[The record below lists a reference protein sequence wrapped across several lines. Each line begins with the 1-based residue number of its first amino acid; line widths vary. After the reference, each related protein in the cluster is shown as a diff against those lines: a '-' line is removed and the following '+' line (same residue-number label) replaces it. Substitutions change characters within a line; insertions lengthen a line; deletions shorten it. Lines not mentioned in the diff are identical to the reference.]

1 MVGTTLNWE
10 NELGRR
16 LKPFPDLLGSQ
27 GAAGVCP
34 LYVSTHASNVKDRLE
49 SYSRLLKR
57 RLRR

>member
-27 GAAGVCP
+27 GVWA
-34 LYVSTHASNVKDRLE
+34 LRID
-49 SYSRLLKR
+49 SRQQCER
-57 RLRR
+57 

>member
-16 LKPFPDLLGSQ
+16 LKPRICLAHKARQ
-27 GAAGVCP
+27 GVCP
-34 LYVSTHASNVKDRLE
+34 LYVSTHASNVKDRLG